1 MCFIDDPYRLAKRL
15 LSHVDTP
22 RLVEGINHLPTSQKS
37 ELLVER
43 FRGHDALAIV
53 PTY

>member
-1 MCFIDDPYRLAKRL
+1 MYLIDGHYRLAKRL

-37 ELLVER
+37 ELLVEH
-43 FRGHDALAIV
+43 FRSSRGISFGHDA
-53 PTY
+53 